1 MIKKRFLQFGRT
13 GDSKII
19 VKFLSLYPYV
29 QIKRKMRIAF
39 IFLCILFLFI
49 SCENKSSMNTRA
61 FEFTYSVNLEPSGN
75 NKLELW
81 IPLPQTNEVQ
91 IISNLN
97 IDSQD
102 LEYEIKDEIDHGNKY
117 VYLYAEEGIKRAK
130 EVIMTFN
137 VIRKEHQNIDYNNI
151 KASEYLEASAMV
163 PKGDMFIEI
172 IEGNKLSSSDI
183 RGLYDFVLSGMHY
196 GKPKSTNDEYYKE
209 PWLSSKGKY
218 GLKKVS
224 RDDVVDLYEKAG
236 KDGNTYTF
244 GNGNSLYACNIGV
257 GNCTDYHSYFI
268 SLARTMNIPA
278 RFHMGFPIS
287 NSKEGEIG
295 GYHCWADYYIEDE
308 GWYPVDISEADKDSN
323 RVDYFFGTVCN
334 NRLEMMIGRDFKLD
348 GYKEKTVNFF
358 IYPILEINDEKS
370 ENFTKRFSYKK
381 L

>member
-13 GDSKII
+13 GDPKIR
-19 VKFLSLYPYV
+19 VKFLFLYPYV
-29 QIKRKMRIAF
+29 QIKRKMRIF
-39 IFLCILFLFI
+39 FMFLCILFLFI

-117 VYLYAEEGIKRAK
+117 VYLYAEEGIKTAK

-172 IEGNKLSSSDI
+172 IEENNNS
-183 RGLYDFVLSGMHY
+183 
-196 GKPKSTNDEYYKE
+196 N
-209 PWLSSKGKY
+209 SSKFNW
-218 GLKKVS
+218 
-224 RDDVVDLYEKAG
+224 LY
-236 KDGNTYTF
+236 
-244 GNGNSLYACNIGV
+244 
-257 GNCTDYHSYFI
+257 
-268 SLARTMNIPA
+268 
-278 RFHMGFPIS
+278 
-287 NSKEGEIG
+287 
-295 GYHCWADYYIEDE
+295 
-308 GWYPVDISEADKDSN
+308 
-323 RVDYFFGTVCN
+323 
-334 NRLEMMIGRDFKLD
+334 
-348 GYKEKTVNFF
+348 
-358 IYPILEINDEKS
+358 
-370 ENFTKRFSYKK
+370 
-381 L
+381 